1 MTKHYIYEIFGRKIG
16 CTNNIAYRMRCQ
28 NVKEGEYRIIEE
40 HTNSKTASFREI
52 ELQKQYGYPVDKI
65 PYWKTLKMQKK
76 SSSPQARKK
85 AIANTDY
92 KAIVKKTD
100 YEARSAKVDWKAR
113 VAKVDWKAAVA
124 KVDYKARTANTDYE
138 ARSIKIK
145 SKPRSY
151 KKPVEQWSLDGVFIK
166 QWDSAVEAG
175 KSLNKLQSA
184 ISSCCREKQAYA
196 YGYKWKFTK

>member
-40 HTNSKTASFREI
+40 HTNAKTASFREI

-184 ISSCCREKQAYA
+184 ISSCCREKQNI
-196 YGYKWKFTK
+196 

>member
-40 HTNSKTASFREI
+40 HTNAKTASFREI

-196 YGYKWKFTK
+196 YGYKWKFAK